1 MSRSKESSAA
11 ESAPSSASVSGRP
24 VVIGEVLF
32 DVFPDGS
39 RVLGGAPFN
48 VAWHLQAFGLR
59 PVVITRV
66 GDDAAGARVR
76 DAMDRWGMAT
86 DGVQLDRHVE
96 TGEVEVTL
104 EGGEPRFE
112 IVPDRAWDRLDGD
125 AALTAIEGACSV
137 LYHGSLIARSDC
149 SRKALRVIRDASG
162 LPVFVDANLRDPWWT
177 VAGVLELVDGARW
190 VKLNHHELLR
200 LVDESTFDPAGVEG
214 VAADFSERMGLR
226 QLIVTLG
233 ADGAVVRSGDGTISG
248 KPPGRV
254 RVVDTVGAGD
264 AFSAVWILG
273 LVRRWAP
280 EVTLPR
286 ALGFAAE
293 ICGVRGATTDDRELY
308 QRTMEGWGLSPGLFS
323 GD

>member
-1 MSRSKESSAA
+1 MSRSREPSTA
-11 ESAPSSASVSGRP
+11 ESAPLSASAIGRP

-48 VAWHLQAFGLR
+48 VAWHLQAFGLQ
-59 PVVITRV
+59 PLVVTRV
-66 GDDAAGARVR
+66 GDDPAGERVR

-86 DGVQLDRHVE
+86 EGVQLDRHAD
-96 TGEVEVTL
+96 TGEVEVKL

-112 IVPDRAWDRLDGD
+112 ILPDRAWDRLDGK
-125 AALTAIEGACSV
+125 AALAAIQRDCTV
-137 LYHGSLIARSDC
+137 LLYHGSLITRSDR
-149 SRKALRVIRDASG
+149 SRKALQGIRDESG
-162 LPVFVDANLRDPWWT
+162 LPVFVDVNLRDPWWT

-200 LVDESTFDPAGVEG
+200 LVDESSFGTADVERA
-214 VAADFSERMGLR
+214 AADFSERLGLR

-233 ADGAVVRSGDGTISG
+233 ADGALVRSGGGAISG
-248 KPPGRV
+248 RPPV
-254 RVVDTVGAGD
+254 RAGIVDTVGAGD

-273 LVRRWAP
+273 LARGWAP

-308 QRTMEGWGLSPGLFS
+308 QRTLKGWGI
-323 GD
+323 